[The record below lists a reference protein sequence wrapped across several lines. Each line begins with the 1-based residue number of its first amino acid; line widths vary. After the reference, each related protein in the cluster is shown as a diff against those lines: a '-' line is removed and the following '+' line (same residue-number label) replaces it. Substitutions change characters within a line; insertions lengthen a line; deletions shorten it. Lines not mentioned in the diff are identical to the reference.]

1 MNTTQPNDR
10 AHFILPDLGEGI
22 HEAELIR
29 WIVQPGDAVDELQPM
44 AEMET
49 DKALVEVPSPWAG
62 VIKELHGKEGDIIT
76 VGSIL
81 VSYELGG
88 STPTPLP
95 SSPGQE
101 TADMEPTAGE
111 PAAETEAK
119 EEDAGTVVG
128 TMDEAMTVPAS
139 LSDRRE
145 PPPVSPPSSGR
156 IISTPA
162 VRGIARELGIDIAT
176 VFGTGRGGR
185 ITASDVQEHA
195 RLTASAASTATDHG
209 STGDPA
215 SLDVPCVGGAPI
227 PALPV
232 EPARSM
238 STPADSQLPDGSV
251 QRIPFRGIRRTTA
264 ESLHHSVQT
273 TVHFT
278 VMDEADIT
286 ALDAKRKEYSAILGQ
301 KIGYLPMVMTA
312 ACHALRRHPE
322 LNATMDDEAG
332 EIHRMGAIHMGCAV
346 DTEHG
351 LMVPVIT
358 HTDRL
363 GLVEMADAV
372 RTAAAACRNRTI
384 NREDLT
390 GGSFTISNVGSYG
403 GMFAT
408 PIINYPEVAI
418 LAIGRVTPRVLVK
431 DGTFFQGSIIPL
443 SLSCDHRVV
452 DGAEAARFLHTVV
465 GILEDPVTLLGI

>member
-1 MNTTQPNDR
+1 
-10 AHFILPDLGEGI
+10 
-22 HEAELIR
+22 
-29 WIVQPGDAVDELQPM
+29 
-44 AEMET
+44 
-49 DKALVEVPSPWAG
+49 
-62 VIKELHGKEGDIIT
+62 
-76 VGSIL
+76 
-81 VSYELGG
+81 
-88 STPTPLP
+88 
-95 SSPGQE
+95 
-101 TADMEPTAGE
+101 
-111 PAAETEAK
+111 
-119 EEDAGTVVG
+119 
-128 TMDEAMTVPAS
+128 
-139 LSDRRE
+139 
-145 PPPVSPPSSGR
+145 
-156 IISTPA
+156 

-176 VFGTGRGGR
+176 VSGTGRGGR

-195 RLTASAASTATDHG
+195 RLTASAASTATDPG

-215 SLDVPCVGGAPI
+215 SLEVPCVGGAPI
-227 PALPV
+227 PSLPV
-232 EPARSM
+232 EPARTI
-238 STPADSQLPDGSV
+238 STPAEPRLPDGSV

-351 LMVPVIT
+351 LMVPVLT

-390 GGSFTISNVGSYG
+390 GGTFTISNVGSYG

-418 LAIGRVTPRVLVK
+418 LAVGRVTPRVLVRN
-431 DGTFFQGSIIPL
+431 GTFFQGSIIPL

-452 DGAEAARFLHTVV
+452 DGAEAARFLHAIV